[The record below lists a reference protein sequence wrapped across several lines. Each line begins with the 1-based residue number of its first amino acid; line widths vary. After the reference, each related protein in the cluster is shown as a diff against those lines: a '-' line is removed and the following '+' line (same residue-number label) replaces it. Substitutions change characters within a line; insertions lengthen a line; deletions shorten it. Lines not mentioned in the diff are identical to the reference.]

1 MFHYQQLDQP
11 QVIWSENLTNIN
23 CVNQRETRKKHVG
36 PGALVTEVQD
46 EVLEERLSVPQ
57 SEARLGQVY
66 AGVSVMERGI
76 YHEVIRSDGIFAKL
90 PHTN

>member
-1 MFHYQQLDQP
+1 M
-11 QVIWSENLTNIN
+11 
-23 CVNQRETRKKHVG
+23 
-36 PGALVTEVQD
+36 TEVQD